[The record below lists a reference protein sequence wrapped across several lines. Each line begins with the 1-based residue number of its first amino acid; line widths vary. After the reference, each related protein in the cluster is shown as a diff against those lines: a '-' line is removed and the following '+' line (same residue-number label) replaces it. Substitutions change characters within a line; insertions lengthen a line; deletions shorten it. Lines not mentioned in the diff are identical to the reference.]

1 VKTNGLLNQ
10 EGPVG
15 VKSELALKKAV
26 VIASGSSLELSGV
39 LDVIARYEKKDVG
52 ILVVDRSL
60 LDIIKKGITP
70 DKFPFFYT
78 CLNENIITK
87 AGHDLLPDFFLHPE
101 IYPITKEITLFYNQL
116 LEEKRMDLLKM
127 LGFQMRKFNR
137 FGKGP
142 GTGPEIKTAGN
153 CGMALIEIGRHVLKI
168 DKVGFIGLD
177 LDHSNSWK
185 DKPDLNELVLTRSQ
199 LIEDL
204 VNTGKCVYSLTRLGN
219 LHGKGIEETNIHAFL
234 KD

>member
-1 VKTNGLLNQ
+1 MKLNGPLDQ
-10 EGPVG
+10 EGTAD
-15 VKSELALKKAV
+15 VKSELTLKKAV

-39 LDVIARYEKKDVG
+39 LDVLARYNKKDVG

-60 LDIIKKGITP
+60 LDVIKKGITP
-70 DKFPFFYT
+70 DKFPFYT
-78 CLNENIITK
+78 CVNENIITV

-116 LEEKRMDLLKM
+116 LEEKRIEVLKM

-142 GTGPEIKTAGN
+142 TPGPEIKTGGN
-153 CGMALIEIGRHVLKI
+153 CGMALIEIGRHILQI
-168 DKVGFIGLD
+168 DKIGFIGLD

-185 DKPDLNELVLTRSQ
+185 NKPDLNELVLTRSQ
-199 LIEDL
+199 LIDDL
-204 VNTGKCVYSLTRLGN
+204 VKTGKNVFSLTRLGN
-219 LHGKGIEETNIHAFL
+219 LHGKGIEETNIHSFL